1 MRLPFNDRSRP
12 WTRRSSTVSPS
23 PPWSWEIIEKA
34 KEHFTRVLEIGA
46 PEDLRGLESHVLRAL
61 PERVAFLRWSLQGHH
76 VNMPLAFSVLPASS
90 PRPSAFVRSLLAV
103 DAEPPVGKLGHL
115 LQVGSSA
122 CAYCRMVAPIEV
134 CFFCGLCHVPH
145 DQVLW
150 WSPPGWSRA
159 GGGENEKF
167 DTYLLVS
174 DIGSILKRIA
184 L

>member
-1 MRLPFNDRSRP
+1 M
-12 WTRRSSTVSPS
+12 
-23 PPWSWEIIEKA
+23 
-34 KEHFTRVLEIGA
+34 LEIGA